1 MIKVPFLPEST
12 TLVAFMNSCIL
23 PSADLLAQTQI
34 FVFPSKE
41 DKVLSTDQMKK
52 YRAFEQQ
59 STSADI
65 ELVRIGD
72 LLPSLHRR
80 TLAINLPDLPVEY
93 IAESAEVMYHS
104 PHDYIWHGDLP
115 DVHGPYD
122 SGQFI
127 WRFTG
132 VIEFGTQSYK
142 IETLG
147 GDMHAL
153 ITMKMMADSSI
164 NAPMPIEESPS
175 VLKKSSQ
182 VRAHKTNTT
191 NKNIEVLVLY
201 TDNAENAV
209 GNIAS
214 TAYNSI
220 SGVSSAYSNSGITSS
235 ELSVSLAGIA
245 RINFTE
251 SGDIKED
258 VENLAVNT
266 QANNLRDRFWA
277 DAVIL
282 LTSGSYD
289 DYGAPLQIDATEAT
303 AYAIVEA
310 QVATSHLIF
319 AHELGHLQGGR
330 HQQCWFFTVDGCDD
344 ISRTAHGY
352 SWKVFGEQYRWTI
365 MHQSRGSA
373 NGLRILYFS
382 NPNVSYNGNPTGAP
396 TNNVAEKLRNTAS
409 TVANFRESNR
419 LTTIILGRTVSAC
432 AGDPLRFTS
441 RVDGGTGSFSYH
453 WETSYNGINYT
464 DAGSSSSY
472 TTIMPPDLDLYIKLT
487 VTSGTQQKT
496 DFEYVENMSDSSD
509 CGIYKV
515 QKKVEIL
522 THQDH
527 LPIEFSLDEAYP
539 NPFNPA
545 TSITYGIPES
555 GDVKLMVYDIWG
567 RQVSELINGFR
578 SAGYH
583 NVLFDASHLPSGIYF
598 YRLQSGS
605 FVTSKKITLLK

>member
-1 MIKVPFLPEST
+1 MST
-12 TLVAFMNSCIL
+12 
-23 PSADLLAQTQI
+23 
-34 FVFPSKE
+34 
-41 DKVLSTDQMKK
+41 
-52 YRAFEQQ
+52 
-59 STSADI
+59 
-65 ELVRIGD
+65 
-72 LLPSLHRR
+72 
-80 TLAINLPDLPVEY
+80 
-93 IAESAEVMYHS
+93 
-104 PHDYIWHGDLP
+104 
-115 DVHGPYD
+115 
-122 SGQFI
+122 
-127 WRFTG
+127 
-132 VIEFGTQSYK
+132 
-142 IETLG
+142 
-147 GDMHAL
+147 
-153 ITMKMMADSSI
+153 
-164 NAPMPIEESPS
+164 
-175 VLKKSSQ
+175 
-182 VRAHKTNTT
+182 
-191 NKNIEVLVLY
+191 
-201 TDNAENAV
+201 
-209 GNIAS
+209 
-214 TAYNSI
+214 
-220 SGVSSAYSNSGITSS
+220 AYSNSGITTSQ
-235 ELSVSLAGIA
+235 LSISLAGVK

-251 SGDIKED
+251 SRSIGADIERLAED
-258 VENLAVNT
+258 S
-266 QANNLRDRFWA
+266 QAKNLREKYWA

-282 LTSGSYD
+282 LTDG
-289 DYGAPLQIDATEAT
+289 DYAATGVVPEIGPTEAT

-373 NGLRILYFS
+373 NGLRIPYFS
-382 NPNVSYNGNPTGAP
+382 NPNVNYGESPVGTSLH
-396 TNNVAEKLRNTAS
+396 NVAQKLRDTAS
-409 TVANFRESNR
+409 RIANFRNDNR
-419 LTTIILGRTVSAC
+419 LTSIILGRTVSAC

-441 RVDGGTGSFSYH
+441 RVDGGIGSFSYQ

-487 VTSGTQQKT
+487 VTSRTQQKT
-496 DFEYVENMSDSSD
+496 DFEYVENMSDSPD

-545 TSITYGIPES
+545 TSVTYGIPES